1 MTSCIITLYTHE
13 VIYNLSRKVL
23 EKSNGLSKVTF
34 LSKSVIVTK
43 MNVLTFEI
51 ITT

>member
-1 MTSCIITLYTHE
+1 MTSCIITLYIHE
-13 VIYNLSRKVL
+13 EIYNLSQKVL

-34 LSKSVIVTK
+34 FPKSVIVTK

>member
-13 VIYNLSRKVL
+13 EIYNLSWKVL
-23 EKSNGLSKVTF
+23 EKSNGLSKETF
-34 LSKSVIVTK
+34 FFKISYSDK
-43 MNVLTFEI
+43 MNALTFEI